1 MSKERKNKLKKE
13 VKNDEYLLNTS
24 IENSEKYISLSLN
37 YNKLLCDYK
46 NIEAKLNNNIEI
58 SKDSFRRMEEN
69 YKNIISDKEKKIE
82 ELQNKLDNKDKNKNT
97 ISKSIDNLF
106 KNLIDNMN
114 DSLTEN
120 KLSKEIIE
128 TILINIENKIKLMI
142 NTINNEYENRIKNI
156 QLLYKKRNDLLIK
169 QITELKSEILNE
181 YYNTIEI
188 KIKDK
193 VKNDIMKEYMDK
205 IEILNNIIETK
216 ENIIKI
222 EKEKKDTLNNEFTEL
237 QKKFADLQAQN
248 SQNIFALKMKEDEVD
263 TLIMIIDATH
273 NVKRGKYLHNLN
285 RLSEN
290 VKIEVENIINSLKI
304 FKNYK

>member
-1 MSKERKNKLKKE
+1 MSNEKKHKFKKE
-13 VKNDEYLLNTS
+13 EKNNEYLLINT
-24 IENSEKYISLSLN
+24 ENSEKYISLSLK
-37 YNKLLCDYK
+37 YNKLLSDYK
-46 NIEAKLNNNIEI
+46 NMETKLNNNNEI
-58 SKDSFRRMEEN
+58 NKDNFKRMEDN

-82 ELQNKLDNKDKNKNT
+82 ELQNKLDNKDKIKDSKN
-97 ISKSIDNLF
+97 IDNLF

-114 DSLTEN
+114 NSLIEN

-128 TILINIENKIKLMI
+128 EILINIENKIKLMI
-142 NTINNEYENRIKNI
+142 DSINNEYEKRINNI

-169 QITELKSEILNE
+169 EITELKSEILNNN
-181 YYNTIEI
+181 YNTIEI
-188 KIKDK
+188 KVKDK
-193 VKNDIMKEYMDK
+193 VKNDIMKEYTDK
-205 IEILNNIIETK
+205 ITILNNIIETK
-216 ENIIKI
+216 ENLIK
-222 EKEKKDTLNNEFTEL
+222 KEKDKKDMLNKDYIEL
-237 QKKFADLQAQN
+237 QKKYNELQVQN

-304 FKNYK
+304 FKKYK

>member
-24 IENSEKYISLSLN
+24 IENSEKYISLSLK

-97 ISKSIDNLF
+97 NSKSIDNLF

-273 NVKRGKYLHNLN
+273 NIKRGKYLHNLN

>member
-1 MSKERKNKLKKE
+1 MSNEKKHKFKKE
-13 VKNDEYLLNTS
+13 EKKDEYLLINT
-24 IENSEKYISLSLN
+24 ENSEKYISLSLK
-37 YNKLLCDYK
+37 YNKLLSDYK
-46 NIEAKLNNNIEI
+46 NMETKLNNNNEI
-58 SKDSFRRMEEN
+58 NKDNFKRMEDN

-82 ELQNKLDNKDKNKNT
+82 ELQNKLDNKDKIKDSKN
-97 ISKSIDNLF
+97 IDNIF

-114 DSLTEN
+114 NSLIEN

-128 TILINIENKIKLMI
+128 EILINIENKIKLMI
-142 NTINNEYENRIKNI
+142 DSINNEYEKRINNI

-169 QITELKSEILNE
+169 EITELKSEILNNN
-181 YYNTIEI
+181 YNTIEI
-188 KIKDK
+188 KVKDK
-193 VKNDIMKEYMDK
+193 VKNDIMKEYTDK
-205 IEILNNIIETK
+205 ITILNNIIETK
-216 ENIIKI
+216 ENLIK
-222 EKEKKDTLNNEFTEL
+222 KEKDKKDMLNKDYIEL
-237 QKKFADLQAQN
+237 QKKYNELQVQN

-304 FKNYK
+304 FKKYK

>member
-82 ELQNKLDNKDKNKNT
+82 ELQNKLDNKDKNINT
-97 ISKSIDNLF
+97 NSKSIDNLF

-222 EKEKKDTLNNEFTEL
+222 EKEKKETLNNEFTEL
-237 QKKFADLQAQN
+237 QKKYADLQAQN

>member
-1 MSKERKNKLKKE
+1 MSKERKNKSKKE

-97 ISKSIDNLF
+97 SSKSIDNLF

-304 FKNYK
+304 FKKYK

>member
-24 IENSEKYISLSLN
+24 IENSEKYISLSLK

-82 ELQNKLDNKDKNKNT
+82 ELQNKLDNKDKNINT
-97 ISKSIDNLF
+97 NSKSIDNLF

>member
-24 IENSEKYISLSLN
+24 IENSEKYISLSLK

-97 ISKSIDNLF
+97 NSKSIDNLF

-304 FKNYK
+304 FKN

>member
-82 ELQNKLDNKDKNKNT
+82 ELQDKLDNKDKNKNT
-97 ISKSIDNLF
+97 NSKSIDNLF

-237 QKKFADLQAQN
+237 QKKYADLQAQN

>member
-1 MSKERKNKLKKE
+1 MSKERKNKSKKE

-24 IENSEKYISLSLN
+24 IENSEKYISLSLK

-82 ELQNKLDNKDKNKNT
+82 ELQNKLDNKDKNINT
-97 ISKSIDNLF
+97 NSKSIDNLF

>member
-97 ISKSIDNLF
+97 NSKSIDNLF

-142 NTINNEYENRIKNI
+142 NTINNEYENKIKNI
-156 QLLYKKRNDLLIK
+156 QLLYKKRNDLLIR
-169 QITELKSEILNE
+169 QITELKTEILNE
-181 YYNTIEI
+181 NYNTIEI

-193 VKNDIMKEYMDK
+193 VKNDIMKEYIDK

-216 ENIIKI
+216 ENIIKT

-237 QKKFADLQAQN
+237 QKKYADLQAQN

>member
-1 MSKERKNKLKKE
+1 MTKERKNKLKKE

-46 NIEAKLNNNIEI
+46 NIETKLNNNNEI
-58 SKDSFRRMEEN
+58 SKDNFKRMEEN

-97 ISKSIDNLF
+97 NSKSIDNLF

-128 TILINIENKIKLMI
+128 EILINIENKIKLMI

-193 VKNDIMKEYMDK
+193 VKNDIMKEYIDK

-216 ENIIKI
+216 ENIIKT

-237 QKKFADLQAQN
+237 QKKYADLQAQN

>member
-1 MSKERKNKLKKE
+1 MSKERKNKSKKE

-82 ELQNKLDNKDKNKNT
+82 ELQNKLDNKDKNINT
-97 ISKSIDNLF
+97 NSKSIDNLF

-193 VKNDIMKEYMDK
+193 VKNDIMKEYIDK

-216 ENIIKI
+216 ENIIKT

-237 QKKFADLQAQN
+237 QKKYADLQAQN

-273 NVKRGKYLHNLN
+273 NVKKGKYLHNLN

>member
-1 MSKERKNKLKKE
+1 MSNERKNKLKKE

-82 ELQNKLDNKDKNKNT
+82 ELQNKLDNKDKNINT
-97 ISKSIDNLF
+97 NSKSIDNLF

-128 TILINIENKIKLMI
+128 AILINIENKIKLMI

-216 ENIIKI
+216 ENIIKM
-222 EKEKKDTLNNEFTEL
+222 EKEKKDTFNNEFTEL

-273 NVKRGKYLHNLN
+273 NVKKGKYLHNLN

>member
-24 IENSEKYISLSLN
+24 IENSEKYISLSLK

-82 ELQNKLDNKDKNKNT
+82 ELQNKLDNKDKNINT
-97 ISKSIDNLF
+97 NSKSIDNLF

-142 NTINNEYENRIKNI
+142 NTINNEYENKIKNI
-156 QLLYKKRNDLLIK
+156 QLLYKKRNDLLIR
-169 QITELKSEILNE
+169 QITELKTEILNE
-181 YYNTIEI
+181 NYNTIEI

-273 NVKRGKYLHNLN
+273 NVKKGKYLHNLN

>member
-46 NIEAKLNNNIEI
+46 NIETKLNNNNEI
-58 SKDSFRRMEEN
+58 SKDNFKRMEEN
-69 YKNIISDKEKKIE
+69 YKNIINDKEKKIE

-97 ISKSIDNLF
+97 NSKSIDNLF

-237 QKKFADLQAQN
+237 QKKYADLQAQN

>member
-82 ELQNKLDNKDKNKNT
+82 ELQNKLDNKDKNINT
-97 ISKSIDNLF
+97 NSKSIDNLF

-216 ENIIKI
+216 ENIIKM

-273 NVKRGKYLHNLN
+273 NVKKGKYLHNLN

>member
-1 MSKERKNKLKKE
+1 MSKERKNKSKKE

-24 IENSEKYISLSLN
+24 IENSEKYISLSLK

-97 ISKSIDNLF
+97 NSKSIDNLF

-142 NTINNEYENRIKNI
+142 NTINNEYENKIKNI
-156 QLLYKKRNDLLIK
+156 QLLYKKRNDLLIR
-169 QITELKSEILNE
+169 QITELKTEILNE
-181 YYNTIEI
+181 NYNTIEI

-273 NVKRGKYLHNLN
+273 NVKKGKYLHNLN

>member
-24 IENSEKYISLSLN
+24 IENSEKYISLSLK

-97 ISKSIDNLF
+97 NSKSIDNLF

>member
-97 ISKSIDNLF
+97 NSKSIDNLF

-193 VKNDIMKEYMDK
+193 VKNDIMKEYIDK
-205 IEILNNIIETK
+205 IEILNNIIQTK
-216 ENIIKI
+216 ENIIKT

-237 QKKFADLQAQN
+237 QKKYADLQAQN

-273 NVKRGKYLHNLN
+273 NVKKGKYLHNLN

>member
-46 NIEAKLNNNIEI
+46 NIETKLNNNNEI
-58 SKDSFRRMEEN
+58 SKDNFKRMEEN
-69 YKNIISDKEKKIE
+69 YKNIINDKEKKIE

-97 ISKSIDNLF
+97 NSKSIDNLF

-216 ENIIKI
+216 ENIIKT

>member
-97 ISKSIDNLF
+97 NSKSIDNLF

-237 QKKFADLQAQN
+237 QKKYADLQAQN

>member
-97 ISKSIDNLF
+97 NSKSIDNLF

>member
-97 ISKSIDNLF
+97 NSKSIDNLF

-216 ENIIKI
+216 ENIIKM

-237 QKKFADLQAQN
+237 QKKYADLQAQN

>member
-82 ELQNKLDNKDKNKNT
+82 ELQNKLDNKDKNINT
-97 ISKSIDNLF
+97 NSKSIDNLF

-193 VKNDIMKEYMDK
+193 VKNDIMKEYIDK

-237 QKKFADLQAQN
+237 QKKYADLQAQN

>member
-24 IENSEKYISLSLN
+24 IENSEKYISLSLK

-46 NIEAKLNNNIEI
+46 NIETKLNNNNEI
-58 SKDSFRRMEEN
+58 SKDNFKRMEDN
-69 YKNIISDKEKKIE
+69 YKNIINDKEKKIE

-97 ISKSIDNLF
+97 NSKSIDNLF